1 MQKNSFKQGPSN
13 RYLEIASK
21 TKSWHP
27 IARNGWIVKFSIYRE
42 TNILVTV
49 ISQYTG
55 QTILRHFLDED
66 NACLFINYVLDL
78 DAEEINQL

>member
-55 QTILRHFLDED
+55 QTILRHFRNED
-66 NACLFINYVLDL
+66 DACLFINYVLEL
-78 DAEEINQL
+78 DAEELNQL

>member
-1 MQKNSFKQGPSN
+1 
-13 RYLEIASK
+13 LEIASK